1 MKCGGTR
8 PNTDLAKT
16 SFKATT
22 VIDAEKDSLIATYM
36 HLTKEVLPSMARS
49 DRTNWP
55 VSEDHCF
62 QRIILDQICGGVWYK
77 YLGRPAYKHL
87 TKDQAQLAVKLCR
100 GIIEGREDLRQMNQ
114 QSLIWRD
121 KHRADW
127 SDKRFHQPTFTN
139 LPTVVPCKTS

>member
-1 MKCGGTR
+1 MM
-8 PNTDLAKT
+8 
-16 SFKATT
+16 
-22 VIDAEKDSLIATYM
+22 DAEKEEKDALIATYM

-87 TKDQAQLAVKLCR
+87 TKGQAQRAEELCR
-100 GIIEGREDLRQMNQ
+100 DIADGRADLRQMNQ
-114 QSLIWRD
+114 QSLIWRG
-121 KHRADW
+121 KQR
-127 SDKRFHQPTFTN
+127 T
-139 LPTVVPCKTS
+139 L